1 MCRSRQFDTHYMGA
15 VVNLKQ
21 GGPLVVELPPGPMKA
36 RKSRGVCLALPAL
49 FRRPL
54 HKEHK

>member
-1 MCRSRQFDTHYMGA
+1 MGA

-21 GGPLVVELPPGPMKA
+21 SGPLVVELPPGPMKA
-36 RKSRGVCLALPAL
+36 RKNRGVGLALPAL